1 MSKVF
6 DLRYQLPSQNY
17 MYFSRTTI
25 PALYA
30 EAHKNMIED
39 LYEAHFYSAT
49 TDLWSSV
56 GVEPYI
62 SLTVHYVDGR
72 WKLQSKCLQ
81 THMFMPAG
89 PHRNQDSQCFTRNS
103 GVMETVHVHVSVEQ
117 LVCMTSG
124 YNVIKAAVELG
135 WVRLSCFGHNLHN
148 AVNNPIKDDVR
159 MSCATVYAIR

>member
-1 MSKVF
+1 MFPLNIVEKEGFKRMSKVF

-17 MYFSRTTI
+17 FSRTTI

-30 EAHKNMIED
+30 EVHEMWLRICIK
-39 LYEAHFYSAT
+39 LTFTLLQQTYC
-49 TDLWSSV
+49 

-103 GVMETVHVHVSVEQ
+103 GVMETT
-117 LVCMTSG
+117 C
-124 YNVIKAAVELG
+124 N
-135 WVRLSCFGHNLHN
+135 WR
-148 AVNNPIKDDVR
+148 
-159 MSCATVYAIR
+159 ATGVYDWWQWMQCHQGSSRNRVG